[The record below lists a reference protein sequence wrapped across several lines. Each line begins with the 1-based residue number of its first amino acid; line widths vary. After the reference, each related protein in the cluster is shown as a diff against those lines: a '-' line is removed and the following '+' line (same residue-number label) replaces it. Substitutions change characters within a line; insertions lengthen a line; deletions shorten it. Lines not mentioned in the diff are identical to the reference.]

1 MLTIRQETPSDYQQ
15 VEELITLAFNGSP
28 HSDGQEADLVRRL
41 RQDPA
46 YHPKFS
52 LIATDEKE
60 MVGHVLLTEIK
71 VEKSRALALA
81 PLSVHPLYQR
91 KGIGR
96 QLLLEAENV
105 AKKERYD
112 TIIILGDPAYYS
124 RFGYQTASDHGIKP
138 PFEVDNQYFMVK
150 FLEEKAEQ
158 VRGLV
163 TYPSVF
169 GI

>member
-1 MLTIRQETPSDYQQ
+1 MVQ
-15 VEELITLAFNGSP
+15 
-28 HSDGQEADLVRRL
+28 RL

-46 YHPKFS
+46 YHPKLS

-71 VEKSRALALA
+71 VEKSSALALA
-81 PLSVHPLYQR
+81 PLSVHPLYQG

-105 AKKERYD
+105 AKKEGYD
-112 TIIILGDPAYYS
+112 TIIILGNPAYYS
-124 RFGYQTASDHGIKP
+124 RFDYQTASDYGIKP

-150 FLEEKAEQ
+150 FLEEKAE
-158 VRGLV
+158 
-163 TYPSVF
+163 
-169 GI
+169 